1 MPHANTFTC
10 AVCQQTFPQTDAAVQ
25 AAEAEAATLWGVHGA
40 SHKAHMAVLCDAC
53 FQRRTPGDIA
63 AMAREYQTVMDG
75 LAGGLLEEVSHP
87 VPPGWWDTAVL
98 TPEAIHAL
106 QEAVRLLPRPPGL
119 GPPGSTFDLTS
130 DKDRTD

>member
-1 MPHANTFTC
+1 MPVSPTFTC

-40 SHKAHMAVLCDAC
+40 SQQAHMAVLCDAC
-53 FQRRTPGDIA
+53 FQRHTPSDIA
-63 AMAREYQTVMDG
+63 AMAREYQAVMEG
-75 LAGGLLEEVSHP
+75 LAGGLLDTASSP

-106 QEAVRLLPRPPGL
+106 QEAVRALPRPPGL
-119 GPPGSTFDLTS
+119 GPPGSTFDLS
-130 DKDRTD
+130 AEKDRTD